1 MIYEITTVQVKKN
14 VNMVEKRLVK
24 DISNAKGVESL
35 ALENEGEHGG
45 SGSQVSAWLTV
56 RPSSQNL

>member
-1 MIYEITTVQVKKN
+1 MKLPQFRLKKN
-14 VNMVEKRLVK
+14 VNMFEKRLVK
-24 DISNAKGVESL
+24 DISNAKEVESL
-35 ALENEGEHGG
+35 ALENEGEHGV